1 MLKGKSVL
9 LGISGGIAAYKAAEL
24 TRLFVKAGAT
34 VQVVMTAN
42 AQRFITP
49 LTLQVLSGQ
58 PVCTDLFDLQFESQI
73 GHIHVARA
81 AQLVV
86 LAPATADVI
95 AKAAAGIADDYLTTT
110 LLATTAPVLICP
122 AMNTKMYENP
132 LTQRNLETLRKV
144 GYHILEPCA
153 GTLACKEEGQGRLA
167 ELSDIVDAA
176 RRILTPHTLAG
187 KKILI
192 SAGPTWEPFD
202 PVRFIANPSS
212 GKMGYALARVA
223 ALRSAEVHLV
233 SGPTSLAAPCGVHL
247 QRVTT
252 AHEMK
257 EAVMELA
264 PRMDVIIMAAA
275 VSDYR
280 PVQVAPQKLK
290 KTTGEMTISLVKN
303 PDILAL
309 LGQSRSERQVLV
321 GFAAETESLIE
332 NATEKLIRK
341 KLDFIVANNLTQAG
355 SGFGTDTNQV
365 KIIDARGSITE
376 LPCLSKEEVA
386 GRILD
391 RIEQLLEDLAGK
403 AISHGTHNIS

>member
-1 MLKGKSVL
+1 MLKGKSIL

-24 TRLFVKAGAT
+24 TRLFIKAGAA

-49 LTLQVLSGQ
+49 LTFQVLSGQ

-86 LAPATADVI
+86 LAPATADLI
-95 AKAAAGIADDYLTTT
+95 AKAAAGIADDYLTTV
-110 LLATTAPVLICP
+110 LLATTAPILICP

-132 LTQRNLETLRKV
+132 ITQRNLETLRKV

-153 GTLACKEEGQGRLA
+153 GSLACKEEGPGRLA
-167 ELSDIVDAA
+167 EPPDIVEAA
-176 RRILTPHTLAG
+176 RRILTPRTLEG
-187 KKILI
+187 RKILI

-202 PVRFIANPSS
+202 PVRFMANPSS
-212 GKMGYALARVA
+212 GKMGYALARMA
-223 ALRSAEVHLV
+223 GSRSAEVHLV
-233 SGPTSLAAPCGVHL
+233 SGPTSLEAPSGVHL
-247 QRVTT
+247 KRVTT
-252 AHEMK
+252 AREMRD
-257 EAVMELA
+257 AVMDLA

-290 KTTGEMTISLVKN
+290 KVSGEMTISLTKN
-303 PDILAL
+303 PDILAM
-309 LGQSRSERQVLV
+309 LGQSRSGRQILV

-332 NATEKLIRK
+332 NATEKLVGK
-341 KLDFIVANNLTQAG
+341 KLDFIVANNLTQPG

-365 KIIDARGSITE
+365 KIIDARGGIAE
-376 LPCLSKEEVA
+376 LPCMSKEEVA
-386 GRILD
+386 GSILD
-391 RIEQLLEDLAGK
+391 RIERLLEDLPEK
-403 AISHGTHNIS
+403 APLDGT